1 MAVTYGTPRCRPSA
15 GQRVVPGRVSRFP
28 SSRRGSIPLTCSI
41 EGPGQ
46 RVPFVLRLAAEIATD
61 VHPDQPHRA
70 QLADTMSDE
79 TLTQEDPAGHPQ
91 GPRPVARGQR
101 SCG

>member
-1 MAVTYGTPRCRPSA
+1 
-15 GQRVVPGRVSRFP
+15 
-28 SSRRGSIPLTCSI
+28 
-41 EGPGQ
+41 
-46 RVPFVLRLAAEIATD
+46 VLRLAAEIATD

-91 GPRPVARGQR
+91 GPRPVARGQELR
-101 SCG
+101 MMAPEQSRPPICASASRTAPSSP

>member
-1 MAVTYGTPRCRPSA
+1 
-15 GQRVVPGRVSRFP
+15 
-28 SSRRGSIPLTCSI
+28 
-41 EGPGQ
+41 
-46 RVPFVLRLAAEIATD
+46 

-101 SCG
+101 SCGMMAPEQSRWPPICASASRTAPSSP